1 MLLLQLLLGAKA
13 HRLVAVPQHSSLS
26 CPQVHFGVG
35 MGGMLFSNNL
45 MAQVTL

>member
-1 MLLLQLLLGAKA
+1 MLLLQLWGAKA
-13 HRLVAVPQHSSLS
+13 HLLVAVPQHSSLS